1 MSGSKLLRGFS
12 LVLFLTGG
20 VLFAEEVTL
29 NPTDDIAIAND
40 MAMGYN
46 AGGLN
51 DGTNDTLTIANYKC

>member
-1 MSGSKLLRGFS
+1 MSGLKLPMGFALRLFITGS
-12 LVLFLTGG
+12 L
-20 VLFAEEVTL
+20 LFAEEVTL

-51 DGTNDTLTIANYKC
+51 DGTNDTLTVANYKC